1 VPDESDLGQL
11 FKDNYWLTIVTM
23 LKANVPWE
31 LISSVSDEDVSMLLG
46 TLQAMT
52 EYEQE
57 VHDRESRRI
66 NQGMN

>member
-1 VPDESDLGQL
+1 MPDESDLGQL

>member
-1 VPDESDLGQL
+1 
-11 FKDNYWLTIVTM
+11 M

>member
-1 VPDESDLGQL
+1 VPDESDVIQL

-31 LISSVSDEDVSMLLG
+31 LISSGSDEDISMVLG
-46 TLQAMT
+46 TLQAIT

-57 VHDRESRRI
+57 IQERESRKI
-66 NQGMN
+66 QQGL